1 MRMLSS
7 AEKKFVDT
15 LVEGTR
21 ILIVNNEMTTREKVS
36 ALKRA
41 ISGHTHHVVLLRA
54 QRNAQVDATRMK
66 QFDRLITL
74 REEAASYLVATAKW
88 LTAQD
93 RGVMSLDERPRM
105 FAVPRWQPE
114 QPAA

>member
-21 ILIVNNEMTTREKVS
+21 ALIVNKEMTTRQKVS
-36 ALKRA
+36 ALQRA
-41 ISGHTHHVVLLRA
+41 VSGHAQQAVLLRA
-54 QRNAQVDATRMK
+54 QRNAQADVLRMK
-66 QFDRLITL
+66 QFDRLISL
-74 REEAASYLVATAKW
+74 REEAAGYLVATAKW
-88 LTAQD
+88 LASQD
-93 RGVMSLDERPRM
+93 RGELSLDQRPQM

-114 QPAA
+114 HFAA

>member
-21 ILIVNNEMTTREKVS
+21 ILIVNNEMTTRQKVA

-54 QRNAQVDATRMK
+54 QRNAQADVTRMK
-66 QFDRLITL
+66 QFDRLIAL

-88 LTAQD
+88 LMSHD
-93 RGVMSLDERPRM
+93 RDMKALDERPRM